1 MADARCIRPDMNRRT
16 LQRWDVLCRVIDH
29 YGDAGVCLRL
39 ARRLAARPG
48 REVRL
53 WIDQPGVALAL
64 IDPPPAGVEG
74 GWNDRSGVRVSPLDG
89 WTGFMQPP
97 SVPPQTSGE
106 NSAGCCV
113 SLPDVVVETFGGDLP
128 DALLGAMTAARAA
141 GRAAPVW
148 LNLEYLSAE
157 GWVEGCHGL
166 PSPQPDGLTRWF
178 VFPGFSPR
186 TAGLLGPQSPAPKL
200 PAALAALAGDRAG
213 PSDALV
219 ASVFCYRDSPL
230 PELLD
235 AMQNGPRDLRLLVPV
250 AMPGD
255 LGGRAL
261 GSEPG
266 AIWHGGRLTLV
277 RIPFVDQ
284 DTYDGLLA
292 ACDLNLV
299 RGEDSFVRGQWAA
312 RPLLWSAYPQA
323 GSAHLTKVEAWLSR
337 CAMPPA
343 WAALTRWLNGAPAQA
358 DGLWRAALA
367 ELETTRAWSVGWREQ
382 LLTLPRLEQ
391 SLEAFALKVLPQ

>member
-1 MADARCIRPDMNRRT
+1 MANARCIRPDMNRRT

-39 ARRLAARPG
+39 ARRLASQPG
-48 REVRL
+48 RVVRL
-53 WIDQPGVALAL
+53 WIDQPKVAIAL
-64 IDPPPAGVEG
+64 IDPPPARVEG
-74 GWNDRSGVRVSPLDG
+74 GWSDRSGVRVSALDD
-89 WTGFMQPP
+89 WTGFMPTR
-97 SVPPQTSGE
+97 SGPPQATGE
-106 NSAGCCV
+106 TIAGSCDP
-113 SLPDVVVETFGGDLP
+113 LPDVVVETFGGELP

-157 GWVEGCHGL
+157 GWVDGCHGL

-186 TAGLLGPQSPAPKL
+186 TAGLLGPQSPTPEL
-200 PAALAALAGDRAG
+200 PAAVAALVRDQEGAT
-213 PSDALV
+213 DALV
-219 ASVFCYRDSPL
+219 ASVFCYGESPL

-235 AMQNGPRDLRLLVPV
+235 AMQKGPRDLRLLVPV
-250 AMPGD
+250 GMPGS

-261 GSEPG
+261 GCEPG
-266 AIWHGGRLTLV
+266 AIWYGGRLTLV

-284 DTYDGLLA
+284 DVYDALLA

-299 RGEDSFVRGQWAA
+299 RGEDSFVRGQWAT

-343 WAALTRWLNGAPAQA
+343 WAALTRWLNGSPAQA
-358 DGLWRAALA
+358 DALWCVALA
-367 ELETTRAWSVGWREQ
+367 EFESAREWSVGWREQ
-382 LLTLPRLEQ
+382 LLKLPRLEQ
-391 SLEAFALKVLPQ
+391 ALEAFALKVLPQ